1 MISSSHRLLIKLE
14 KLPTGQ
20 QDKDDGLGHEAS
32 KERGTYKFSLY

>member
-1 MISSSHRLLIKLE
+1 MTSSSYRLLLKLE

-20 QDKDDGLGHEAS
+20 HDKDDGLGYEAS